1 MNQTAPFM
9 FEVQSGHYAGLAE
22 RTGAGS
28 FVIGS
33 GVGADL
39 VFVEQGLEPNHLRIT
54 LEPGRILI
62 EALAPGVVLEG
73 VGEVAPGE
81 SAESALPAL
90 VQLGAM
96 SMRWTDES
104 SDPPAHAGAARL
116 ASATT
121 LAATLLAFLAIAG
134 LLTFIYGAN
143 ADARSPAA
151 VVTGAS
157 DTLAARKFASARPDE
172 AGASAAAQ
180 ALQAE
185 VEKAG
190 LLNIRIGSGPG
201 VVAAEG
207 TIEPS
212 LVPEWQKLQ
221 QWFDRRYTGALTLVN
236 GVAVKEEKLPS
247 SIAVE
252 AVWQGAQPHLLVRGQ
267 KYFVGAM
274 LDDGWTIHR
283 IEGDRVL
290 LSRDGRLAAVRY

>member
-1 MNQTAPFM
+1 MNKTAPFK
-9 FEVQSGHYAGLAE
+9 FEVQSGHYAGLSE
-22 RTGAGS
+22 TTDAGS

-39 VFVEQGLEPNHLRIT
+39 VFVEQGLEPSHLRIT

-62 EALAPGVVLEG
+62 EALAPGVVLDG
-73 VGEVAPGE
+73 VGEIAPGE
-81 SAESALPAL
+81 AAESALPAL

-96 SMRWTDES
+96 SIRWIDGQPAS
-104 SDPPAHAGAARL
+104 SDTARL
-116 ASATT
+116 APATT
-121 LAATLLAFLAIAG
+121 LAAALLAFLAIAG
-134 LLTFIYGAN
+134 ALTFIYGAN
-143 ADARSPAA
+143 ADARAPAA
-151 VVTGAS
+151 IGTGE
-157 DTLAARKFASARPDE
+157 TQPVRKFASAQAGT
-172 AGASAAAQ
+172 AGATTAAQ

-207 TIEPS
+207 SIEPS

>member
-1 MNQTAPFM
+1 MSETASFK
-9 FEVQSGHYAGLAE
+9 FEVQSGHYAGLSE
-22 RTGAGS
+22 TMSAGVR
-28 FVIGS
+28 VIGS
-33 GVGADL
+33 SLDADL
-39 VFVEQGLEPNHLRIT
+39 VFVEQGLEPQHLRVT
-54 LEPGRILI
+54 LEPGRIAI
-62 EALAPGVVLEG
+62 EALAPGVLLDS
-73 VGEVAPGE
+73 VGEIAPGE
-81 SAESALPAL
+81 TVESHFPAL
-90 VQLGAM
+90 VQVGTM
-96 SMRWTDES
+96 SMRWADES
-104 SDPPAHAGAARL
+104 APLPAPANTAHL

-121 LAATLLAFLAIAG
+121 VAAALIAFVAIAG
-134 LLTFIYGAN
+134 TMTFIYGAT
-143 ADARSPAA
+143 ADARAPTTSAA
-151 VVTGAS
+151 NVSEAAS
-157 DTLAARKFASARPDE
+157 TRKFASARPD
-172 AGASAAAQ
+172 GGGSTAAAQ
-180 ALQAE
+180 SLQAE

-207 TIEPS
+207 TIEPG

-252 AVWQGAQPHLLVRGQ
+252 AVWQGTQPHLLVRGQ

-283 IEGDRVL
+283 IESDRVL